1 MLKIILSWGN
11 HSHQDQLE
19 LIDWLDSFCFF
30 LFLFIPP
37 SFFPSP
43 SPHSSRTCLSGTFLS
58 QRVAHPFLCFQKC
71 LHCSQE
77 MTLRFFP
84 SKTQGAVWEQRA
96 RGCGKLGPTPRP
108 DLNWTSCGRG
118 PASPSFSLSAPKL
131 LPGTLRGKAW
141 SHFLTAMEALLEA
154 EKWVCYSLTEKSTT

>member
-1 MLKIILSWGN
+1 MTRAIVSWWEWFPQLKIIFNIFYNMFLVLFLL
-11 HSHQDQLE
+11 HFHLDPLE

-71 LHCSQE
+71 FHCSQE

-96 RGCGKLGPTPRP
+96 RGWRKLGPTPRP
-108 DLNWTSCGRG
+108 DLDWTSCGRG
-118 PASPSFSLSAPKL
+118 GVGMSCSSLQVS
-131 LPGTLRGKAW
+131 GQYIR
-141 SHFLTAMEALLEA
+141 F
-154 EKWVCYSLTEKSTT
+154 